1 MRLHLY
7 VPDSKKELVNDIKLL
22 LQARGSSLSQLFLK
36 CLEEYADKHRE
47 ELKVLRELKK
57 KSKDSVRILGENTIQ
72 P

>member
-22 LQARGSSLSQLFLK
+22 LQAKGSSLSQFFLK
-36 CLEEYADKHRE
+36 CIEEYADKHKE
-47 ELKVLRELKK
+47 ELKVLREFKR
-57 KSKDSVRILGENTIQ
+57 KSKGSIKTSEGTTIK

>member
-22 LQARGSSLSQLFLK
+22 LQAKGSSLSQLFLK
-36 CLEEYADKHRE
+36 CLEEYAAKHKE
-47 ELKVLRELKK
+47 ELKVLREFKK
-57 KSKDSVRILGENTIQ
+57 RSKSSPKMFGEDTIK